1 MIAPLIFSE
10 NALHG
15 LSSIY
20 IDGEWFNNPKQID
33 ELPSLRVV
41 SRAEGVF
48 VFTTFCV
55 ASTRL
60 LVIARQSAG
69 LFAGLPSDER
79 RSTFDRCAR
88 IALRSFDP
96 RVTLNPKWMPFHYGN
111 RVSVFATSVGHDE
124 RIVAETGTLNSSNVY
139 LFMYAD
145 HQATQNLAACEPDYS
160 IYETAVALF
169 PILVDLQTQAGDRA
183 VEGQIELEQIESKSI
198 TKGFSYDDWLPLL
211 TRDQRRFLDHP
222 LSGPI
227 RLRGVA
233 GTGKTLAMVL
243 KALKTK
249 YDADLEGRAK
259 RILFVTHSWA
269 TAEYVDE
276 LLHTLDSQATSQ
288 SNIDVFPLL
297 YLANKRDYSKIGRQP
312 LGVDSEEGKRLALAE
327 VAAVLERFA
336 KSDWLA
342 YKSGCTQELSKQIDG
357 DSTSRERRLF
367 CWDLLIEFG
376 CVIAAQGILTHAA
389 DREKYLKLKRSAWMM
404 PLRNTVEK
412 QVVFS
417 LWCKFMDALR
427 QNKWISS
434 DQIIS
439 DFLNDLSTFYWEAAR
454 LKEGYDVI
462 FVDEMHLFNSQER
475 LVFHN
480 LLTDG
485 GSAPEVIMA
494 LDPRQ
499 SPRETFT
506 EISDGS
512 EKQAAGIY
520 ERARLPNPEKI
531 DFKDVYRYTPEI
543 GRLVQSILNAV
554 PALDFSED
562 WDLPTGV
569 VSTASGETPR
579 FQVVADKR
587 EMFRVA
593 MNQASILTRE
603 ARKNSGRVAVLCLDS
618 EKFLE
623 YARAAE
629 GQYATESLIIASR
642 DDTERLRYAGRRF
655 IVSMP
660 EHVAGLQFD
669 TVVLVDAND
678 SQVPEGQHRSYQLR
692 RFLSELYLG
701 VSRAERSIL
710 ILANKEEGGL
720 TKTLVPAVKRGL
732 LAEKADI
739 QDPSKRSKIS

>member
-10 NALHG
+10 NTLHG

-20 IDGEWFNNPKQID
+20 LDGEWFNNPKQID
-33 ELPSLRVV
+33 EFPSLRVV
-41 SRAEGVF
+41 TRAEGVF

-60 LVIARQSAG
+60 LVIARQPAG
-69 LFAGLPSDER
+69 LFAGIPADER
-79 RSTFDRCAR
+79 RSAFDRCAR

-96 RVTLNPKWMPFHYGN
+96 KVTLNPKWMPFHHGN
-111 RVSVFATSVGHDE
+111 RVSIFATSVGHDE
-124 RIVAETGTLNSSNVY
+124 RVVAEIGALNSSNVY

-145 HQATQNLAACEPDYS
+145 HQTTQDLAACEPDYS
-160 IYETAVALF
+160 LYETAVALF
-169 PILVDLQTQAGDRA
+169 PSLVDLQTQASDRA
-183 VEGQIELEQIESKSI
+183 VEGQIELEKIESRSI
-198 TKGFSYDDWLPLL
+198 TKGFSYDDWLRLL

-249 YDADLEGRAK
+249 YDADLEGRTK

-269 TAEYVDE
+269 TAEYVDG
-276 LLHTLDSQATSQ
+276 LLHALDNKATSP

-297 YLANKRDYSKIGRQP
+297 YLAKKRDYSKIGRQP
-312 LGVDSEEGKRLALAE
+312 LGIDSEEGKRLALAE

-376 CVIAAQGILTHAA
+376 CVIAAQGILTHPA

-404 PLRNTVEK
+404 PLNAVEK
-412 QVVFS
+412 QVIFH

-454 LKEGYDVI
+454 LTEGYDVI

-480 LLTDG
+480 LLIDG
-485 GSAPEVIMA
+485 DSAPEVIMA
-494 LDPRQ
+494 LDPKQ

-506 EISDGS
+506 EISDDS
-512 EKQAAGIY
+512 EKQATSIY

-543 GRLVQSILNAV
+543 GRLVQSVLDAV

-562 WDLPTGV
+562 WDLPTGA

-593 MNQASILTRE
+593 MSQASILTGE
-603 ARKNSGRVAVLCLDS
+603 ARKNSGRVAILCLDS
-618 EKFLE
+618 DKFLE
-623 YARAAE
+623 YTHAAK
-629 GQYATESLIIASR
+629 GQYSTDSLIIASR

-655 IVSMP
+655 VVSMP

-701 VSRAERSIL
+701 ISRAERSIL
-710 ILANKEEGGL
+710 ILANKAEGGL
-720 TKTLVPAVKRGL
+720 TKTLVPAVKQKL
-732 LAEKADI
+732 LAEVTN
-739 QDPSKRSKIS
+739 QEPPKRSKIS